1 MGRRGAG
8 GRDERTAGPRLSLA
22 PGARRGALIT
32 TAAGYQ
38 LRVEPGALDA
48 ETFAAGAEDGRRALA
63 AGRPLEAADTL
74 RQALGLWRGGA
85 VADCAY
91 DAFAQ
96 ADIARLEELRL
107 AAHEELMDAELA
119 LGRCPVAELERLV
132 REHPLRERLR
142 GQLMLALHRS
152 GRQADALAV
161 YRRGRETLIAEL
173 GLEPSPALRR
183 LEQDILQH
191 APALTPAAPPA
202 SPLARADERALVG
215 RAEERR
221 ALRDGLDAHRPRVV
235 LLSGGAGIGKTR
247 LVAEAAAEAQSAG
260 ATVLYGHADEGH
272 PIPFRALVTALRRLP
287 LDALAE
293 FEPEQATLASVMP
306 ELRGRLTA
314 GEGPELCL
322 ALSTVLGELARREP
336 LLLVLDDLH
345 WADRDTL
352 LLVRHLVRS
361 APLAILGAFRDD
373 EPDAGLAGLIAEL
386 HAERVLS
393 HVAVRGL
400 DLAATR
406 ALVGADAPELVDVLW
421 EATGGNPFLIEELL
435 RHRRADRLWVPDSVH
450 ALLERRLARL
460 DGDAQDVLAT
470 AAVIGAEFRLAHLE
484 AVVAGRRRRAR
495 RARTGTG
502 GEARRGGRR
511 GRHAVPVHAAAAARR
526 APRPAPAALG
536 ACGSSAGSPRCSAAP
551 RKRRARALTAPG
563 PTLARMF
570 TSHPTPH
577 RARSPDGTR
586 PREPPHRRGSARPG
600 TEVIDVRFAVIDQCP
615 VPASLAPVLL
625 RIKEHT
631 GATLNSCDRS
641 AAAEPVLRK
650 FGKKSQRELY
660 EGFRRGLPGF
670 NPANPP
676 GRSTH
681 ERRNDGVAY
690 PGPAGAPLPYWCVGM
705 DWSDAAAVIRA
716 ARAEGFTASITYPG
730 NPREGHHVNFRK
742 EPRLPFRSLRRGATG
757 SAVVDLTRRLSYVHS
772 RDDGQAVPRR
782 QAPHVRR
789 RDRGGI
795 EALPGRAPPGRGRR
809 LRPEHPPPAAGQRP
823 LAQATRLS
831 RDSAPQA
838 R

>member
-1 MGRRGAG
+1 MVKLSFALLGPLEVRRDGEVVPIVRGRQRALLAMLLLRANETVSADRLIEQLWADAVPADATNALQVHVSRLRRALGA
-8 GRDERTAGPRLSLA
+8 E
-22 PGARRGALIT
+22 ALIT

-38 LRVEPGALDA
+38 LRVESGALDA
-48 ETFAAGAEDGRRALA
+48 ETFEAGTDDGRRALA
-63 AGRPLEAADTL
+63 AGRPLEAADAL
-74 RQALGLWRGGA
+74 RRALGLWRGSA
-85 VADCAY
+85 VADCTY

-107 AAHEELMDAELA
+107 AAHEELVDAELA
-119 LGRCPVAELERLV
+119 LGRYPVAELERLV

-142 GQLMLALHRS
+142 SQLMLALHRS
-152 GRQADALAV
+152 GRQAEALAV

-202 SPLARADERALVG
+202 PLPARTDERALVG

-221 ALRDGLDAHRPRVV
+221 ALRAGLDAHRPRVV

-247 LVAEAAAEAQSAG
+247 LAAEAAAEAQSAG

-272 PIPFRALVTALRRLP
+272 PIPFGAFVTALRRLP
-287 LDALAE
+287 PDALAE

-450 ALLERRLARL
+450 ALLERRLSRL

-484 AVVAGRRRRAR
+484 AVVGDDDVVLDALEQALAVRLVEEVDEDATRYRFTPPLLRDALRTRTGGARRVRVQRRIAALQRRA
-495 RARTGTG
+495 A
-502 GEARRGGRR
+502 
-511 GRHAVPVHAAAAARR
+511 
-526 APRPAPAALG
+526 
-536 ACGSSAGSPRCSAAP
+536 
-551 RKRRARALTAPG
+551 
-563 PTLARMF
+563 
-570 TSHPTPH
+570 
-577 RARSPDGTR
+577 
-586 PREPPHRRGSARPG
+586 
-600 TEVIDVRFAVIDQCP
+600 
-615 VPASLAPVLL
+615 
-625 RIKEHT
+625 
-631 GATLNSCDRS
+631 
-641 AAAEPVLRK
+641 
-650 FGKKSQRELY
+650 
-660 EGFRRGLPGF
+660 
-670 NPANPP
+670 
-676 GRSTH
+676 
-681 ERRNDGVAY
+681 
-690 PGPAGAPLPYWCVGM
+690 
-705 DWSDAAAVIRA
+705 
-716 ARAEGFTASITYPG
+716 
-730 NPREGHHVNFRK
+730 
-742 EPRLPFRSLRRGATG
+742 
-757 SAVVDLTRRLSYVHS
+757 
-772 RDDGQAVPRR
+772 
-782 QAPHVRR
+782 
-789 RDRGGI
+789 
-795 EALPGRAPPGRGRR
+795 
-809 LRPEHPPPAAGQRP
+809 
-823 LAQATRLS
+823 
-831 RDSAPQA
+831 
-838 R
+838 